1 MKSAKKYIIPS
12 IVTVLAA
19 AGLFYINLPAINIRD
34 MAFWTYLVTLAAVW
48 FVAYLICSFGAKNI
62 LVFKT
67 AAGKPNGE
75 ISFADPEI
83 KRKLKLAISILLAIA
98 AIVAVV
104 AFVTSSRLFR
114 ASAYADL
121 LPVEESE
128 FQEDISEI
136 SFSQIPIVDRDAAQI
151 LGQRK
156 IGEIIE
162 LVSQF
167 EIEDYYTQINIRETP
182 YRVSPLRYAGFLKWI
197 ANRDEGIPYYIKI
210 DMANLTAAE
219 LVKLD
224 EGIKYSPSEYFGR
237 DLMRHVRFAY
247 PTKMIEEISFEVND
261 EGKPYWILPYYTY
274 RIGFIGGKDIAG
286 IIMVDAITG
295 EMTEYKVSEVP
306 SWIDRVYSDAIVL
319 SQANDYGT
327 LQNGF
332 FNSIFVQKNVITTT
346 EGYNYIAL
354 RDDVWLYTG
363 ITSVV
368 ADESNIGF
376 ILVNL
381 RTKETLRYTING
393 AEEYSAM
400 RSAEGQV
407 QEKGYVATFPILVNI
422 EGHPSYFI
430 SLKDDAGTIKAYS
443 FVSVTNYQIVGVD
456 YVSINNAMNTYVGL
470 LRENGLI
477 DESARPNQ
485 PDGAS
490 EATLKIEAISSAV
503 VDGTTMYYF
512 RFEANDAV
520 EAGRVYIVA
529 VKLSDDLPFISAG
542 DQIKITYTANDS
554 GKIVE
559 ILSLEQVK

>member
-1 MKSAKKYIIPS
+1 MKRIKKYLIPS
-12 IVTVLAA
+12 IVTLVAA
-19 AGLFYINLPAINIRD
+19 ALLFYVNLPAINLRSSD
-34 MAFWTYLVTLAAVW
+34 FWGFIVTLFAIWFVVYLV
-48 FVAYLICSFGAKNI
+48 CHFGAKNI
-62 LVFKT
+62 IVFKT
-67 AAGKPNGE
+67 AHGKPNGE
-75 ISFADPEI
+75 ISFANDEV
-83 KRKLKLAISILLAIA
+83 KRKIKIALCVLLAIA
-98 AIVAVV
+98 AVVAIV
-104 AFVTSSRLFR
+104 AFVSSSRVFR
-114 ASAYADL
+114 ASAYAEL
-121 LPVEESE
+121 LPVSESE
-128 FQEDISEI
+128 FQKDISEI
-136 SFSQIPIVDRDAAQI
+136 SFSQIPVVDRDAAQI

-156 IGEIIE
+156 IGDIIE

-167 EIEDYYTQINIRETP
+167 EIEDYYTQINIGETP

-210 DMANLTAAE
+210 DMADLTAAE

-224 EGIKYSPSEYFGR
+224 QGIKYSPSEYFSR
-237 DLMRHVRFAY
+237 DLMRHVRFAF
-247 PTKMIEEISFEVND
+247 PTKMIEEISFEVD
-261 EGKPYWILPYYTY
+261 DSGHPFWILPYYTY
-274 RIGFIGGKDIAG
+274 RIGFVGGKDIAG
-286 IIMVDAITG
+286 IIIVDAVSG
-295 EMTEYKVSEVP
+295 EMTQYDVSEVP
-306 SWIDRVYSDAIVL
+306 NWIDRVYSDEIVL
-319 SQANDYGT
+319 SQASDYGS

-332 FNSIFVQKNVITTT
+332 FNSIFVQRNVIKTT

-368 ADESNIGF
+368 SDESNIGF

-400 RSAEGQV
+400 SSAMGQV

-430 SLKDDAGTIKAYS
+430 SLKDSAGTIKAYS

-477 DESARPNQ
+477 GSGSGTID
-485 PDGAS
+485 PDNAL
-490 EATLKIEAISSAV
+490 EATLKIDAISSAV
-503 VDGTTMYYF
+503 VDGTTMYYI
-512 RFEANDAV
+512 RFADNAALES
-520 EAGRVYIVA
+520 GKVYILA
-529 VKLSDDLPFISAG
+529 VKLSDDLPFLSAG
-542 DQIKITYTANDS
+542 DEIKITYVANEDGVLS
-554 GKIVE
+554 E